1 MLCTQSLASI
11 SFFEGK
17 INCRISKTSVMDASE
32 IEKENNVRKDL
43 RDSIIWTVIGLLIL
57 FLLGYAF
64 KVALV
69 SHSI

>member
-1 MLCTQSLASI
+1 
-11 SFFEGK
+11 
-17 INCRISKTSVMDASE
+17 MDASE